1 MSKRI
6 LSLMLVSLL
15 LVGCSNKGGKVKLD
29 NDGVAKVNGNPIQ
42 VSVYSGNSV
51 ENEVDGVKYT
61 AKIIT
66 ADNLSTAEGNSR
78 GVATKDMDKYKD
90 VLVFEEYLGSIITMY
105 KDLGNKKYIW
115 GTVMSSEGDA
125 EVRKQTLYNTMTSSP
140 LTDEKLVVD
149 IGGKFKFKAAFD
161 EQINVRANSV
171 SIPKLIKITYG
182 INPECVN
189 AQNIKAGD
197 KEISVMSYSDSKFTY
212 YTYEGFTIQTVVG
225 LDLKDYIEV

>member
-6 LSLMLVSLL
+6 LSLILVSLL
-15 LVGCSNKGGKVKLD
+15 LVGCSSKGSKVKFD
-29 NDGVAKVNGNPIQ
+29 NDGVVKVNGNPLQ
-42 VSVYSGNSV
+42 VSLYSGDSV
-51 ENEVDGVKYT
+51 ENEVGGVKYT

-66 ADNLSTAEGNSR
+66 ADDLSNAEGNSR

-90 VLVFEEYLGSIITMY
+90 VLEFEEYLGSIITMY

-125 EVRKQTLYNTMTSSP
+125 EARKQALYNTMTSTP
-140 LTDEKLVVD
+140 LTDENLIVD
-149 IGGKFKFKAAFD
+149 IGGKFKFKSAFD
-161 EQINVRANSV
+161 EPINVRADSV

-182 INPECVN
+182 IKPECTN

-197 KEISVMSYSDSKFTY
+197 KEISVMSYTDNKFTY
-212 YTYEGFTIQTVVG
+212 YAYEGFTIQTIVG